1 MYSKIKITGEI
12 EVLTGM
18 HIGGFAEFSAIGAV
32 DSPVIKDAL
41 THQPIIPGSTLKGKL
56 RTMLARKYNKNV
68 FQKHNEDHIF
78 VGRLFGSAKKD
89 SNNRPMPSRLLFSD
103 SVITPESRENIFSKG
118 AMSVTEIKFENT
130 INRATGVANPRQIE
144 RVVRGAVFPL
154 EIIYEVIN
162 ENEISEDFEH
172 LAESLSM
179 LQNDYI
185 GGNGS
190 RGYGRIKFNNLDVKV
205 LFGSVDK
212 ETQSKCL
219 EYLKGVNNEV

>member
-56 RTMLARKYNKNV
+56 RTMLARKYNENIYKNYD
-68 FQKHNEDHIF
+68 EDHIY
-78 VGRLFGSAKKD
+78 VRRLFGSTKKD
-89 SNNRPMPSRLLFSD
+89 NDNRPMPSRLLFCD
-103 SVITPESRENIFSKG
+103 SVITPESRKSIISNG
-118 AMSVTEIKFENT
+118 AVSVTEIKFENN
-130 INRATGVANPRQIE
+130 ISRATGVANPRQIE

-154 EIIYEVIN
+154 EIIYEVIK
-162 ENEISEDFEH
+162 ENEISDDFKH

-212 ETQSKCL
+212 ETQIKCL

>member
-56 RTMLARKYNKNV
+56 RTMLARKYNENV
-68 FQKHNEDHIF
+68 FKNHNEDHIF
-78 VGRLFGSAKKD
+78 VRRLFGSTKKD
-89 SNNRPMPSRLLFSD
+89 NNNRPMPSRLLFSD
-103 SVITPESRENIFSKG
+103 SVITQESRENIFSKG

-130 INRATGVANPRQIE
+130 INRATGVATPRQIE

-162 ENEISEDFEH
+162 EDEISDDFKY

-219 EYLKGVNNEV
+219 EYLKGVNHEV

>member
-56 RTMLARKYNKNV
+56 RTMLARKYNENIFKN
-68 FQKHNEDHIF
+68 HNDDHIF
-78 VGRLFGSAKKD
+78 VRRLFGSTKKGKD
-89 SNNRPMPSRLLFSD
+89 NRALPSRLLFSD
-103 SVITPESRENIFSKG
+103 SVIAPESRKDILSNG

-130 INRATGVANPRQIE
+130 INRVTGVANPRQIE
-144 RVVRGAVFPL
+144 RVIRGAVFPL

-162 ENEISEDFEH
+162 EKEIIDDFKH

-185 GGNGS
+185 GGHGS
-190 RGYGRIKFNNLDVKV
+190 RGYGRIKFNNLA
-205 LFGSVDK
+205 LNLIFGGLDK
-212 ETQSKCL
+212 ETESKCL
-219 EYLKGVNNEV
+219 EYLKDVNNEV